1 MAQQQKLQI
10 TEKWSFFFVISV
22 KLAVKP
28 TMQQNSAV
36 SKAFLGEN

>member
-28 TMQQNSAV
+28 TMHQNSAV